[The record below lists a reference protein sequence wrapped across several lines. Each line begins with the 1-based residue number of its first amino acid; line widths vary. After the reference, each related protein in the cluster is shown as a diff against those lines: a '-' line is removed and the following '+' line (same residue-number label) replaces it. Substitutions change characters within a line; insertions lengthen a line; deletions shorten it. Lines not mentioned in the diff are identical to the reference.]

1 MMNRVSLLIAVLAL
15 GCGDDANAP
24 IDAAVDA
31 AVDAAIDAP
40 PGPDPRRVVAEV
52 PATPNRNLDL
62 LFVIDDSPSMA
73 DKQNNLANNFPNF
86 ISVLASVPGGLP
98 NLHLGVVTT
107 DMGTKGSEVVAPGP
121 AIGQIGNGGCA
132 ATGDSGNLQINGAPV
147 TGTFLSDVAGSGST
161 RVTNYTGTL
170 AAAFS
175 TMARVG
181 AGGCGF
187 EQPLAAM
194 RAALDSNAANAGFL
208 RADAV
213 LGVVFLTDEDDCSI
227 RTPTMFGP
235 ESAALGPL
243 QSFRCTRFGVTC
255 ATGGNTSDEMNTV
268 GTKGQCTGNAAS
280 QYITD
285 VTPYRTFL
293 HTLKGDTRKVVVA
306 GIMGTTAPF
315 GVELRSPPGG
325 GTPMSALAHSCT
337 YNGANGLEVADP
349 PARIQAFLDQFPD
362 HSSTSTI
369 CQQDLSGGLASVA
382 TLLSRAIGS
391 PCLGVTLADSDPVAA
406 GSQPDCIVED
416 IDGASV
422 TPISACGASGP
433 ATCWRL
439 VPNPTTCTLADHLEL
454 VVTRSGPPSAS
465 TVTRMRCL
473 TI

>member
-1 MMNRVSLLIAVLAL
+1 MRLKAGLLLAILGL
-15 GCGDDANAP
+15 GCGDDGNSP

-31 AVDAAIDAP
+31 AVDAAIDAA
-40 PGPDPRRVVAEV
+40 PGPDLRRVVAEV

-62 LFVIDDSPSMA
+62 LFVIDDSPSML
-73 DKQNNLANNFPNF
+73 DKQNNLAANFPNF
-86 ISVLASVPGGLP
+86 INVLQSVPGGLP

-107 DMGTKGSEVVAPGP
+107 DMGTKGSEVTAPGP
-121 AIGQIGNGGCA
+121 GIGQVGNGGCA
-132 ATGDSGNLQINGAPV
+132 ATGDAGNLQLNGAPV
-147 TGTFLSDVAGSGST
+147 GGAFLTDIAGSGGT

-170 AAAFS
+170 ATVFS

-194 RAALDSNAANAGFL
+194 RAALDNNAMNAGFL

-213 LGVVFLTDEDDCSI
+213 LGVVFLTDEDDCSL
-227 RTPTMFGP
+227 RDPAMLGP
-235 ESAALGPL
+235 ESMALGPL
-243 QSFRCTRFGVTC
+243 QSFRCARFGVTC
-255 ATGGNTSDEMNTV
+255 ATGGLTPDAMNTI
-268 GTKGQCTGNAAS
+268 GPKSMCAANTGS
-280 QYITD
+280 PYVTD

-306 GIMGTTAPF
+306 SIMGTPAPYA
-315 GVELRSPPGG
+315 VEPRTPPGG
-325 GTPMSALAHSCT
+325 GTAQPALAHSCT
-337 YNGANGLEVADP
+337 YNGANGVEVADP

-362 HSSTSTI
+362 HSASSTI
-369 CQQDLSGGLASVA
+369 CQQDLSGGLAVVA

-391 PCLGVTLADSDPVAA
+391 PCLGVTLVDTDPVTA

-416 IDGASV
+416 VDGTSV
-422 TPISACGASGP
+422 TAIPACGPSGP

-439 VPNPTTCTLADHLEL
+439 VANPTTCTLADHLEL
-454 VVTRSGPPSAS
+454 VVTRPSAPTAS

-473 TI
+473 TL